1 MVKVTNSDRKTTVK
15 TSFAVALAAV
25 VSMSSFQHSASADDK
40 FVAEAGHPS
49 LRQFLLPAT
58 PPHPTDNAPTA
69 ERVELGKTLFFDPR
83 LSATG
88 QTSCASCHLP
98 ERGWSDGMPK
108 SVRLFGEVMSRASPS
123 IVNSAYNTI
132 FLWDGRS
139 PTLEHQALNGVSKSG
154 SINAG
159 ANPPADGIA
168 SIQGVR
174 GYLKAFK
181 SAYPGEGISATSVS
195 RALAAFERT
204 IISNDS
210 PFDRWVKGD
219 GKALSVPQ
227 VRGFTLFLGKANC
240 VACHSGPNFT
250 DNGFHNVGL
259 ASGAAEGADPGR
271 FKQRPVALMKGAFKT
286 PTLRDVALTAPYFH
300 DGSAQT
306 LMEVVEHYDSGGT
319 ASPSLSPNMKPLGL
333 SAAEK
338 EDLVAFLRALTT
350 PQQVYVYPVL
360 PRE

>member
-1 MVKVTNSDRKTTVK
+1 MIL
-15 TSFAVALAAV
+15 ALAVLAAL
-25 VSMSSFQHSASADDK
+25 SSLRPAGADEGK
-40 FVAEAGHPS
+40 LVLEPGHPS

-58 PPHPTDNAPTA
+58 APQPADNAPTP
-69 ERVELGKTLFFDPR
+69 ERVELGKKLFFDPR

-108 SVRLFGEVMSRASPS
+108 SVRLFGEVMERASPS
-123 IVNSAYNTI
+123 LVNSAYNTI
-132 FLWDGRS
+132 YLWDGRS
-139 PTLEHQALNGVSKSG
+139 PTLEHQAVNGVSKSG

-168 SIQGVR
+168 NIQGVR
-174 GYLKAFK
+174 GYLKAFD
-181 SAYPGEGISATSVS
+181 SAYPGEGITAKSVS
-195 RALAAFERT
+195 RAIAAFERT
-204 IISNDS
+204 IVSNDS

-219 GKALSVPQ
+219 KEALSAPQ
-227 VRGFTLFLGKANC
+227 VRGFALFLGKANC

-259 ASGAAEGADPGR
+259 ASGAAQGADPGR

-300 DGSAQT
+300 DGSAHT
-306 LMEVVEHYDSGGT
+306 LTEVVEHYDGGGT